1 MWHMVTLLS
10 MVHFVFGD
18 FQVATI
24 GNSPFGTP
32 TSMRFL
38 HDQRAND
45 YISQMEHDEGQG
57 CHDDKDIS

>member
-1 MWHMVTLLS
+1 MSHMATLLS

-57 CHDDKDIS
+57 CHDDKAIS